1 MKILDFS
8 IKKSEGK
15 KFAVNSG
22 DLNKIHLDFIE
33 GYNSHFGQNI
43 VHGCLVIIKF
53 LNILKTKKIQTLK
66 FEFNNAFFY
75 DDLITLYKTKLNK
88 YKFVQNNKIKSIAKL
103 NFKTSNY
110 NPFDNKKKLFSKIFK
125 IKKFDYELKS
135 CLSSLSKYV
144 GMYYPGEYSLITKIL
159 IKQKTFNNTKQ
170 NKIHIY
176 STKPDKRFPL
186 IENTLNS
193 RNYNISFQTSF
204 RPKLKIDLKRLS
216 GKFKKYLKQINKNIL
231 IIGASNGIGYDLL
244 NIVKQNKRIKI
255 LATYNK
261 NKITLK
267 QKNILKF
274 KIDIEKDIKKLK
286 KIIKTY
292 APLSI
297 YYFATPKI
305 NSNDKIQKTQLYKK
319 YYLTTPLELINFSKF
334 SNNNFFYPSTILIG
348 KNNSPYAIT
357 KFQAEKKLKKV
368 DPNIQIIRIP
378 EVNTKQ
384 NLSLIKRKLPNFS
397 DLLLKDQNLFKKV
410 FFIN

>member
-15 KFAVNSG
+15 KFAQKSG

-53 LNILKTKKIQTLK
+53 LNILKIKKIQTLK

-75 DDLITLYKTKLNK
+75 DDLITLYKTGLNK

-103 NFKTSNY
+103 NFKTSN
-110 NPFDNKKKLFSKIFK
+110 NNHLDNKKKLFSKNFK
-125 IKKFDYELKS
+125 VKKFDYELKS

-144 GMYYPGEYSLITKIL
+144 GMCYPGEYSLITKIL
-159 IKQKTFNNTKQ
+159 IKQKTFNNIKQ

-176 STKPDKRFPL
+176 SLKPDKRFPL
-186 IENTLNS
+186 IENSLIS
-193 RNYNISFQTSF
+193 RNYNIFFQTSF
-204 RPKLKIDLKRLS
+204 RPKLKINLKRLS
-216 GKFKKYLKQINKNIL
+216 GKFKKYLKQIKKNIL

-286 KIIKTY
+286 KIIKTH

-305 NSNDKIQKTQLYKK
+305 NLNDKGKKTHLYKK
-319 YYLTTPLELINFSKF
+319 YYLTIPIKLINFSKF
-334 SNNNFFYPSTILIG
+334 SNNNFFYPSTVLIG
-348 KNNSPYAIT
+348 KNNSPYAVT
-357 KFQAEKKLKKV
+357 KLLAEKKLIKI

-397 DLLLKDQNLFKKV
+397 DLLLKDKNLFKKV
-410 FFIN
+410 FFIA